1 MLQINALDAGKSD
14 GMCIG
19 GNQAFG
25 ITHAI
30 NFKIMTTSNSDYT
43 CELLDQELSFTE
55 LENLSGGKG
64 FSYSH
69 ESLVVTIKGKKIVL
83 KNRSEFKGDK
93 EYEKYFKE

>member
-1 MLQINALDAGKSD
+1 MLQINALDARKSD

-43 CELLDQELSFTE
+43 SELLDQELPSAD
-55 LENLSGGKG
+55 LVGLSGAKG
-64 FSYSH
+64 FSY
-69 ESLVVTIKGKKIVL
+69 
-83 KNRSEFKGDK
+83 
-93 EYEKYFKE
+93 

>member
-1 MLQINALDAGKSD
+1 
-14 GMCIG
+14 MCIG

-43 CELLDQELSFTE
+43 SELLDQELSSAD
-55 LENLSGGKG
+55 LVGLSGAKG
-64 FSYSH
+64 FSYKH
-69 ESLVVTIKGKKIVL
+69 ESFVVTDSNGRKIVL

-93 EYEKYFKE
+93 EYEKYFKERIKEFA